1 MSNAPYAG
9 DYLDQAHTD
18 PSKVMSIVD
27 GDLSARGFQVQ
38 ALARDDVYC
47 LAIKSSAWARC
58 EVSIEDDGAVRWECK
73 PAAGRDSDPRLLTQL
88 VLRMLA
94 ANCASSGNPAPS
106 APSGATLKS
115 AVGRALDACGL
126 AVRLAVYQDTAC
138 FEVEAQIVVAN
149 PERPERGQVSLSDN
163 ADVAWE
169 WSCREVLASSTDS
182 VAKTIVRVLVD
193 ATDLAK
199 LH

>member
-9 DYLDQAHTD
+9 DCLGRPHID
-18 PSKVMSIVD
+18 PSKVMGIVG
-27 GDLSARGFQVQ
+27 GDLSARGFQIQ
-38 ALARDDVYC
+38 PLARDDAYC
-47 LAIKSSAWARC
+47 LTVTSPTWARC

-73 PAAGRDSDPRLLTQL
+73 PAANRDSDPHLLTQL

-94 ANCASSGNPAPS
+94 ANYACSGNPEPS

-126 AVRLAVYQDTAC
+126 DVRLAVCQDTAC

-149 PERPERGQVSLSDN
+149 PERPERGQVRLSDN
-163 ADVAWE
+163 ADMVWE
-169 WSCREVLASSTDS
+169 WSCRDVLASSTDS
-182 VAKTIVRVLVD
+182 VAKTIVRVLAD